1 MLVALIA
8 AIAAAVLVVI
18 ACVLFL
24 RARAKRRGQS
34 VPHDPASDGFTPMDA
49 LNTANAGAPARPSAR
64 DVRVSHKPPLAAR
77 GASKGISRR
86 FFGLSLV
93 AGGIFA
99 VLATKLFSM
108 QVLAGERYAS
118 DAEDNLF
125 TTVSTP
131 AARGCIYDVKGRPLV
146 TNRTSQTV
154 LADAEVASDNDTLR
168 RLSTVLGVPRNV
180 VRQRINDAVSGAQ
193 NQRVVASDV
202 SLRDVA
208 FISEH
213 ADAFEGVSVETR
225 TVREYPYGALGAHVL
240 GYTGTPTETQLK
252 TNTDG
257 RDIKATDTVGLS
269 GIEAYYDGLLAG
281 DHGTRRVMTDAA
293 GNIVD
298 IESQTQAQ
306 KGSDIFLNI
315 DATVQYAADRALAN
329 MIAPRGDI
337 GTGKGV
343 AGAVVALDV
352 RDGSVVAMA
361 SFPTFDP
368 SNFTGGIPQQIWD
381 LYNTE
386 QSHAPLNNRAV
397 NGQYAAASTFKAF
410 TSMAGLHY
418 GFADS
423 ERIWNCQGSWDGFDT
438 GAPQNC
444 WDKDG
449 HGWMNLHNGITES
462 CDVVFYEIAKC
473 FYDYGPDGPKYTGE
487 LSETALQDYISKYNF
502 GKQTGIDLVNES
514 AGRVPT
520 PAWKA
525 EQWRNVPSEAA
536 WRGGDYT
543 NMIIGQGDVLVT
555 PLQVAA
561 AYGGIATG
569 KIMRPQLLREVHNA
583 RGDVVVSMEL
593 EVIAEPDVNTE
604 HLDFVR
610 DSLRDMILSN
620 GQVAGYFQSAG
631 VAAAGKSGTAEHTD
645 RADDG
650 WFVAYAPYDDP
661 HYVVACII
669 EQGEGGS
676 TSAAPVVAQ
685 VLGACMD
692 AEGADASEGKI
703 ERVAG
708 SSGNSVAL
716 SFSSTTSRT
725 D

>member
-1 MLVALIA
+1 MREALIA
-8 AIAAAVLVVI
+8 AVIAAAAVIVVCALI
-18 ACVLFL
+18 L
-24 RARAKRRGQS
+24 RARAKRSGTD
-34 VPHDPASDGFTPMDA
+34 VPPARVGDEVASLDNVSMRES
-49 LNTANAGAPARPSAR
+49 RPSAR
-64 DVRVSHKPPLAAR
+64 DVHVSKTPPPSAR

-86 FFGLSLV
+86 FLGLGVLV
-93 AGGIFA
+93 GGVFA
-99 VLATKLFSM
+99 VLAAKLFSM
-108 QVLAGERYAS
+108 QVVSGEEYAN
-118 DAEDNLF
+118 DAEENLY

-131 AARGCIYDVKGRPLV
+131 AARGNIYDVKGRALV

-154 LADAEVASDNDTLR
+154 LADAEVASDNDVMR
-168 RLSTVLGVPRNV
+168 RLSALLGVPRNI
-180 VRQRINDAVSGAQ
+180 VRQRINDAASGAQ

-202 SLRDVA
+202 TLRDVA

-213 ADAFEGVSVETR
+213 VDAFPGVSVDTR

-240 GYTGTPTETQLK
+240 GYTGTPSEEQLK
-252 TNTDG
+252 TNADG
-257 RDIKATDTVGLS
+257 RDIQATDTVGLS

-281 DHGTRRVMTDAA
+281 DHGTRRVMIDAA
-293 GNIVD
+293 GNVIDVD
-298 IESQTQAQ
+298 SETQAQ

-315 DATVQYAADRALAN
+315 DAVVQYVADKALAST
-329 MIAPRGDI
+329 IAPRGDI
-337 GTGKGV
+337 GTGRGV

-381 LYNTE
+381 LYTTE

-423 ERIWNCQGSWDGFDT
+423 SSIWNCQGSWDGFDT

-444 WDKDG
+444 WDKNG
-449 HGWMNLHNGITES
+449 HGWINLHDGITES
-462 CDVVFYEIAKC
+462 CDVVFYEIAKA
-473 FYDYGPDGPKYTGE
+473 FYDHGPDGPKYTGE
-487 LSETALQDYISKYNF
+487 LSETALQDYIAMYNF
-502 GKQTGIDLVNES
+502 GQRTGIDLMNES
-514 AGRVPT
+514 AGRIPT

-525 EQWRNVPSEAA
+525 EQWRNVPSEAS

-555 PLQVAA
+555 PLQIAA
-561 AYGGIATG
+561 GYGGIATG

-583 RGDVVVSMEL
+583 KGDVVVAMEP
-593 EVIAEPDVNTE
+593 EVIAEPDVNAD
-604 HLDFVR
+604 HLAFVR
-610 DSLRDMILSN
+610 SALRDMILSN
-620 GQVAGYFQSAG
+620 SQVAAMFQRAG

-645 RADDG
+645 RADDA

-661 HYVVACII
+661 HYVVSCII

-676 TSAAPVVAQ
+676 TSAAPVVAE
-685 VLGACMD
+685 VLGACTK
-692 AEGADASEGKI
+692 AEGADASEGTI

-708 SSGNSVAL
+708 SSGNAVAL
-716 SFSSTTSRT
+716 SFSHTTSRT